1 MNPTVPPHPLQGTVY
16 DDVASSSTI
25 TVISR
30 NGGRKPTIT
39 STLAPQLPSMA
50 EFAAGE
56 SQRESASTVAPIYS
70 MHAPGQAMETFG
82 TPRDANSD
90 ADVLNG

>member
-1 MNPTVPPHPLQGTVY
+1 
-16 DDVASSSTI
+16 
-25 TVISR
+25 
-30 NGGRKPTIT
+30 
-39 STLAPQLPSMA
+39 MA

-56 SQRESASTVAPIYS
+56 SQREFASTVAPIYS